1 MHWIFALDKSKTNQY
16 YLITKYCI
24 VTFSRNTQYINIV
37 LYRMTT
43 RGRNR
48 FLADVKTV
56 FAKIICK
63 CELGHRKVGSTATY
77 SGTDKYKGMY

>member
-1 MHWIFALDKSKTNQY
+1 
-16 YLITKYCI
+16 
-24 VTFSRNTQYINIV
+24 
-37 LYRMTT
+37 MTT
-43 RGRNR
+43 RGRNQ